1 MQVFLK
7 IPYKILTLLIVIV
20 ILSTGLCTDDSFYKT
35 IVDENI
41 PETELAHK
49 TYFEIPDTG
58 QTTGYTVTYGEDNDY
73 STPTPPSYTDNSDG
87 TIIDMVTQL
96 KWTKCSMNVA
106 GNMDNT
112 LDCSGSHQ
120 KYSHSDAISACSNLV
135 YAGYEDWRLPTF
147 PEMFSIID
155 FGQINTGT
163 NKPSI
168 NESLFPNTEF
178 DINNVSD
185 DLTTMNSSEQYWTS
199 TSWFFFGEALYF
211 RVNFDNGLSSVGSAS
226 EQYFVRCVRGPK

>member
-1 MQVFLK
+1 
-7 IPYKILTLLIVIV
+7 
-20 ILSTGLCTDDSFYKT
+20 
-35 IVDENI
+35 
-41 PETELAHK
+41 
-49 TYFEIPDTG
+49 
-58 QTTGYTVTYGEDNDY
+58 
-73 STPTPPSYTDNSDG
+73 
-87 TIIDMVTQL
+87 MVSVKPL
-96 KWTKCSMNVA
+96 EWTKCSMNA
-106 GNMDNT
+106 SANMDDTANCT
-112 LDCSGSHQ
+112 GSHQ
-120 KYSHSDAISACSNLV
+120 KYNHSDAMSACNNLV
-135 YAGYEDWRLPTF
+135 YAGHGDWRLPTF